1 MGLDRIGITP
11 GSKLMLAL
19 LEFYENLE
27 CLERD
32 KNGYIGVT
40 ANA

>member
-32 KNGYIGVT
+32 KMNPY
-40 ANA
+40 